1 VTSTSSSA
9 PQPPL
14 TNQGRHG
21 LSEAALLAMQQVL
34 ASHPEMEAA
43 ILYGSRAL
51 GRHRPGSDIDL
62 TLVGATLT
70 EQSLAR
76 IEADLDDLLLPW
88 IVDLS
93 CLSSIR
99 HPALLE
105 HIQRVGQVLYR
116 RAAPGP

>member
-1 VTSTSSSA
+1 MTSASSSA
-9 PQPPL
+9 THPPA
-14 TNQGRHG
+14 TQGRYG
-21 LSEAALLAMQQVL
+21 VSEAALLAMQQVL
-34 ASHPEMEAA
+34 ASHHEVETA

-62 TLVGATLT
+62 TLVGEQLT
-70 EQSLAR
+70 ERSLAR
-76 IEADLDDLLLPW
+76 IEAELDDLLLPW

-99 HPALLE
+99 HPGLLE

-116 RAAPGP
+116 RADPGP